1 VRNEIST
8 QVKTFDKKGF
18 KNAFSGDKK
27 HTESKFKLILSTNG
41 QLRVYKID
49 RNSENLEKALLA
61 IERVMEDL
69 SKNEE

>member
-1 VRNEIST
+1 MTR
-8 QVKTFDKKGF
+8 VKTFDKKDF

-41 QLRVYKID
+41 QLRVYEID
-49 RNSENLEKALLA
+49 RNSENSEKALLA

>member
-1 VRNEIST
+1 MDYTIV
-8 QVKTFDKKGF
+8 VKTFDENGF

-27 HTESKFKLILSTNG
+27 HTKSKFKLILSSNG
-41 QLRVYKID
+41 KLRVQEIE